1 MSTQAD
7 IGRQTKVIVAL
18 AAIVVVGGGYLG
30 YTWLQNHNASS
41 SSVRGI
47 TTNAKGTKTE
57 ESEQYRQVLNR
68 YNQSNA
74 QQAEANG
81 GSYMSVMSAQ
91 SVKPETTVTNQ
102 TQQPPQINYYY
113 QQPQQQPQQVVT
125 RNKEYDKLIAQQ
137 VTGMMSA
144 WVEAPHG
151 SGALSADAEITQSAY
166 AQSIMPA
173 SMAATGSAGAGTQRG
188 VNSAGGGKEPDIVV
202 VPGFTLAPSILKT
215 EIDTDEN
222 SMVRAEIATG
232 PLAGAIC
239 FAMGY
244 KRINETVDMTFSY
257 MEWKGRSYKIAAK
270 AVDPDSMRT
279 ALSGEVNNRY
289 FERIILPALAIAIGK
304 TGQLYEQG
312 SAQNIITSQGAVIST
327 YPETPNG
334 AAVAGTF
341 AGGIG
346 QQAGKVLANDGANMP
361 QKQVIRPLGSTIG
374 IQFIGP
380 VMASD
385 ALDKNAI
392 QANQKDELN
401 TLSQPAGQPKPQYR
415 LPPSATGSGDA
426 EGMGNGYPGYTP
438 GLGQPNIMN
447 STRY

>member
-7 IGRQTKVIVAL
+7 IGRQTKVIVVL
-18 AAIVVVGGGYLG
+18 VAIVIIVGSYLA
-30 YTWLQNHNASS
+30 YTWFQSRHSNP

-47 TTNAKGTKTE
+47 TTTAKGTQTE
-57 ESEQYRQVLNR
+57 ESEQYRQVLGR
-68 YNQSNA
+68 YNQDNA
-74 QQAEANG
+74 QKAEANG

-91 SVKPETTVTNQ
+91 SVKPDATPA
-102 TQQPPQINYYY
+102 TQQQQPQQVIYYY
-113 QQPQQQPQQVVT
+113 QQPQQPQQVVS
-125 RNKEYDKLIAQQ
+125 RNKDFDKMKAAQVAALLSSWGEKSHGIA
-137 VTGMMSA
+137 
-144 WVEAPHG
+144 
-151 SGALSADAEITQSAY
+151 GASKDEPITTSAY
-166 AQSIMPA
+166 AQSIMPTTLR
-173 SMAATGSAGAGTQRG
+173 SSGSTNSPNQGAANGQGS
-188 VNSAGGGKEPDIVV
+188 GKEPDVVV

-232 PLAGAIC
+232 PFAGAIC

-392 QANQKDELN
+392 QANQKEELN

-415 LPPSATGSGDA
+415 LPPSATGSGDQD
-426 EGMGNGYPGYTP
+426 GMGNGYPGFTP
-438 GLGQPNIMN
+438 GLGQPNTFN

>member
-18 AAIVVVGGGYLG
+18 VVLLVVCGSYLA
-30 YTWLQNHNASS
+30 YTYLQNRNANN

-47 TTNAKGTKTE
+47 TTTAKGTKTE

-68 YNQSNA
+68 YNESNA
-74 QQAEANG
+74 KQAEANG

-91 SVKPETTVTNQ
+91 SVKPDTTSAGQ
-102 TQQPPQINYYY
+102 QQQPQQVNYYY
-113 QQPQQQPQQVVT
+113 QQPPQQQQVVT
-125 RNKEYDKLIAQQ
+125 RNKEYDKQVAAQ
-137 VTGMMSA
+137 VEGLMSA
-144 WVEAPHG
+144 WLEKPHG
-151 SGALSADAEITQSAY
+151 SGKLSGDAEIIQSAY
-166 AQSIMPA
+166 AQSIMPT
-173 SMAATGSAGAGTQRG
+173 SMTATSSAGNGNQRG
-188 VNSAGGGKEPDIVV
+188 ANSADGVKAPDIVV

-222 SMVRAEIATG
+222 SMVRAEIASG
-232 PLAGAIC
+232 PFAGAVC

-257 MEWKGRSYKIAAK
+257 MEWKGHSYKIAAK

-346 QQAGKVLANDGANMP
+346 QQAGKVLANDGANIP
-361 QKQVIRPLGSTIG
+361 QKQVIRPLNSTIG

-401 TLSQPAGQPKPQYR
+401 TLSQPAGQPKAQYR
-415 LPPSATGSGDA
+415 LPPSATGSGEA
-426 EGMGNGYPGYTP
+426 EGMSNGYPGFTP
-438 GLGQPNIMN
+438 GLGQPNTMN

>member
-7 IGRQTKVIVAL
+7 IGRQTKVIVAII
-18 AAIVVVGGGYLG
+18 AVVLVGGGYLA
-30 YTWLQNHNASS
+30 YTWFQNHNATNSS
-41 SSVRGI
+41 IRGI

-68 YNQSNA
+68 YNQTNA
-74 QQAEANG
+74 QQAESSG

-91 SVKPETTVTNQ
+91 SVKPETNSATPQ
-102 TQQPPQINYYY
+102 QQPQQVTYYY
-113 QQPQQQPQQVVT
+113 QQPQQQQQVVT
-125 RNKEYDKLIAQQ
+125 RNKEYDKQ
-137 VTGMMSA
+137 VADQVKGLMTA
-144 WVEAPHG
+144 WVEKPH
-151 SGALSADAEITQSAY
+151 SSVKVSEDEAY
-166 AQSIMPA
+166 TQSIMPSSLAVAGVSGA
-173 SMAATGSAGAGTQRG
+173 SNQPAGNGTATAKA
-188 VNSAGGGKEPDIVV
+188 PDVV
-202 VPGFTLAPSILKT
+202 VIPGFTLAPSILKT

-222 SMVRAEIATG
+222 SMVRAEIAAG
-232 PLAGAIC
+232 PFAGAVC

-257 MEWKGRSYKIAAK
+257 MEWKGHSYKINAK

-289 FERIILPALAIAIGK
+289 FQRIILPALAVAIGK
-304 TGQLYEQG
+304 TGQLYQQS
-312 SAQNIITSQGAVIST
+312 SAQNIITSEGAVIQT
-327 YPETPNG
+327 YPETPDG

-341 AGGIG
+341 VGGIG
-346 QQAGKVLANDGANMP
+346 QQAGKVLANDAANMP
-361 QKQVIRPLGSTIG
+361 QKQVIRPLGTTIG

-415 LPPSATGSGDA
+415 LSPSATGSGDE
-426 EGMGNGYPGYTP
+426 EGMSGSYPGYTP
-438 GLGQPNIMN
+438 GLGQPNTMN

>member
-7 IGRQTKVIVAL
+7 IGRQTKVIVAVV
-18 AAIVVVGGGYLG
+18 AVVVIGGGYLA
-30 YTWLQNHNASS
+30 YTWLQNHNSS
-41 SSVRGI
+41 NSSVRGI
-47 TTNAKGTKTE
+47 TTDAKGTKTE

-68 YNQSNA
+68 YNQANA
-74 QQAEANG
+74 QQAESNG

-91 SVKPETTVTNQ
+91 SVKPVTPGSGQ
-102 TQQPPQINYYY
+102 QQQPQQVNYYY
-113 QQPQQQPQQVVT
+113 QQPQQQQQVVT
-125 RNKEYDKLIAQQ
+125 RNKEYDKQIAEQ
-137 VTGMMSA
+137 VKGLMSA
-144 WVEAPHG
+144 WGEKPHG
-151 SGALSADAEITQSAY
+151 LGKSSEDATLTPSAY

-173 SMAATGSAGAGTQRG
+173 SMAGAGGTVASNQRG
-188 VNSAGGGKEPDIVV
+188 ANGAASQKDPDVVV
-202 VPGFTLAPSILKT
+202 VPGFTLAPSILET

-232 PLAGAIC
+232 PFAGAVC

-257 MEWKGRSYKIAAK
+257 MEWKGHSYKISAK

-401 TLSQPAGQPKPQYR
+401 TLSQPAGQPKQQYR
-415 LPPSATGSGDA
+415 LSPSATGSGDQ
-426 EGMGNGYPGYTP
+426 EGMSSGYPGFTP
-438 GLGQPNIMN
+438 GLGQPNTMN

>member
-1 MSTQAD
+1 MGTQAD
-7 IGRQTKVIVAL
+7 IGRQTKVIL
-18 AAIVVVGGGYLG
+18 AIVVSVVIAGGYLG
-30 YTWLQNHNASS
+30 YTWLQNQNKNN

-47 TTNAKGTKTE
+47 TTNGKGTKTE
-57 ESEQYRQVLNR
+57 ESEQYRQVLDK
-68 YNQSNA
+68 YNYANA
-74 QQAEANG
+74 KEAESSG

-91 SVKPETTVTNQ
+91 SVKPVTGATTPQ
-102 TQQPPQINYYY
+102 QQPQQVNYYY
-113 QQPQQQPQQVVT
+113 QQPQQQQQQVVT
-125 RNKEYDKLIAQQ
+125 RNKEYDKQIAAQ
-137 VTGMMSA
+137 VKGLMGA
-144 WVEAPHG
+144 WVEKPHT
-151 SGALSADAEITQSAY
+151 SGTVSDDTAY

-173 SMAATGSAGAGTQRG
+173 SFA
-188 VNSAGGGKEPDIVV
+188 SAGGTGTSNQNAGNVPTKAPDVV
-202 VPGFTLAPSILKT
+202 IVPGFTLVPAILKT

-232 PLAGAIC
+232 PFAGAVC

-257 MEWKGRSYKIAAK
+257 MEWKGHSYKINAK

-312 SAQNIITSQGAVIST
+312 SSQNIITSQGAVIST

-341 AGGIG
+341 AGGMG
-346 QQAGKVLANDGANMP
+346 QQAGKVLANDAANMP
-361 QKQVIRPLGSTIG
+361 QKQVIRPMGSTIG

-401 TLSQPAGQPKPQYR
+401 ILSQPAGQPRSQYR
-415 LPPSATGSGDA
+415 LSPNATGSGDQ
-426 EGMGNGYPGYTP
+426 EGMNSGYPGFTP
-438 GLGQPNIMN
+438 GLGQPNTMN